1 MALFE
6 INTVSTYRHKYV
18 VEANSLEDA
27 YDCLRKG
34 RPDEL
39 SSRYLSEVITDGRE
53 VTNAQVDQIITK
65 LENDDEEQCAN
76 NMHKR
81 ICKDC

>member
-18 VEANSLEDA
+18 VDAASLEEA

-53 VTNAQVDQIITK
+53 VTNAQVDQIIDK
-65 LENDDEEQCAN
+65 LENDEEEQCAN
-76 NMHKR
+76 NMHKK

>member
-18 VEANSLEDA
+18 VDAASLEEA

-53 VTNAQVDQIITK
+53 VTNAQVDQIIDK
-65 LENDDEEQCAN
+65 LENDEEGQCAN
-76 NMHKR
+76 NMHKK

>member
-1 MALFE
+1 MAFFE
-6 INTVSTYRHKYV
+6 INTVSTYRHTYV
-18 VEANSLEDA
+18 VDAASLEEA

-53 VTNAQVDQIITK
+53 VTNAQVDQIIDK
-65 LENDDEEQCAN
+65 LENDEEEQCAN
-76 NMHKR
+76 NMHKK

>member
-18 VEANSLEDA
+18 VDAAYLEEA

-53 VTNAQVDQIITK
+53 VTNAQVDQIIDK
-65 LENDDEEQCAN
+65 LEND
-76 NMHKR
+76 
-81 ICKDC
+81 